1 MTALYI
7 VFAVL
12 MFGVL
17 IAVHEF
23 GHFFTAKLL
32 GVKVNEFAIGM
43 GPAIFKKQKGETLY
57 ALRVFPIGG
66 FCSMEG
72 EDEVTGDPRAF
83 TAQKVWKRFIILAAG
98 SAMNFIVGVI
108 IILIIYSSAKGFYS
122 PVITEFMDGFPLEG
136 EEGLMVGDRIL
147 SIDGERIYMY
157 SDLSM
162 FFPRGN
168 GENFDLV
175 IKRDGKKIKLDDFP
189 MQLKE
194 YEYQGKTALHYGL
207 VFATEKATFGA
218 KLKNSFLNSIDFVRL
233 VRVSLADLIDGRAG
247 MKDLSGPI
255 GIVGYMTQM
264 GEESSN
270 TREAIENLF
279 YFAALIAIN
288 LAVMNLLP
296 LPALDG
302 GRIFF
307 MLVTWVVEKL
317 IRRKINPKY
326 EGYIHAAGLVLFMAL
341 MVFVAYSDIA
351 RLITGKGA

>member
-1 MTALYI
+1 MIALYI
-7 VFAVL
+7 IFAVL

-43 GPAIFKKQKGETLY
+43 GPAILKKQKGETLY
-57 ALRVFPIGG
+57 ALRAFPIGG

-98 SAMNFIVGVI
+98 SVMNFITGLI
-108 IILIIYSSAKGFYS
+108 IILVIYSSAKGFYT
-122 PVITEFMDGFPLEG
+122 PVITDFMDGFPLEG
-136 EEGLMVGDRIL
+136 EEGLMVGDRIV
-147 SIDGERIYMY
+147 SIDGERILMY

-162 FFPRGN
+162 FLSRGN
-168 GENFDLV
+168 GEDFDLV
-175 IKRDGKKIKLDDFP
+175 IKRDGKKIVLDDFP

-194 YEYQGKTALHYGL
+194 YTYEGQTAPRYGL
-207 VFATEKATFGA
+207 IFGTEKATFA
-218 KLKNSFLNSIDFVRL
+218 NKLKNSFLNSIDFVRL
-233 VRVSLADLIDGRAG
+233 VKVSLVDLIGGRAG
-247 MKDLSGPI
+247 VKDMAGPI

-270 TREAIENLF
+270 TKEALENLF

-307 MLVTWVVEKL
+307 MLVTWVVEKV
-317 IRRKINPKY
+317 IRRRINPKY

-341 MVFVAYSDIA
+341 MVFVAYSDIV

>member
-1 MTALYI
+1 MIALYI
-7 VFAVL
+7 IFAVL

-43 GPAIFKKQKGETLY
+43 GPAIFKKQKGETQY
-57 ALRVFPIGG
+57 SLRAFPIGG

-98 SAMNFIVGVI
+98 SVMNFLTGLI
-108 IILIIYSSAKGFYS
+108 IILVIYSSARGFYA
-122 PVITEFMDGFPLEG
+122 PVIEGFMDGFPLEG
-136 EEGLMVGDRIL
+136 EDGLMVGDRIV
-147 SIDGERIYMY
+147 SIDGEPIFMY

-162 FFPRGN
+162 FLSRGN
-168 GENFDLV
+168 GEDFDLV

-189 MQLKE
+189 LKLRE
-194 YEYQGKTALHYGL
+194 YEHEGQTALRYGL
-207 VFATEKATFGA
+207 IFGTEEATFGN

-233 VRVSLADLIDGRAG
+233 VKVSLVDLFSGRAG
-247 MKDLSGPI
+247 MKDMAGPI

-270 TREAIENLF
+270 VSEALENLF

-307 MLVTWVVEKL
+307 MLVTWVVEKI
-317 IRRKINPKY
+317 IRKKINPKY
-326 EGYIHAAGLVLFMAL
+326 EGYIHGAGMLLLLGLMAVILFKDI
-341 MVFVAYSDIA
+341 FVIFK
-351 RLITGKGA
+351 R